1 MKKSIFKFLNS
12 IKARKHNS
20 FFFLFLFSFSTFLI
34 IPFITT
40 TSCSSSSQETKPE
53 KPVEPTNLYTYDP
66 HIYKKMPVISINTTN
81 GVNFATEHKDTFVL
95 HESESGISYYEFK
108 KQEFNYHDATISLEN
123 FDENFKLDNLS
134 AQVKIRGNTTTAYD
148 KKPIRIKFTE
158 KQEMFHLNKNYKSK
172 DWVLLANW
180 RDVSMLRNNLGLYL
194 GQILYK
200 NTGLYGSDFVNVEV
214 YINGEYWGIYLLCEQ
229 NEVAAGRV
237 NINKVETNYQGV
249 DIGYFLELDCYSE
262 FEPPLNQISINYNNG
277 AFLSPENDPDINIF
291 NNVSTYQYTIKSK
304 IYAEAQKNFIQNYL
318 ENIYRICYKA
328 IINKECW
335 EFNENKTDIIKST
348 TNTDPNIALENVLDI
363 DSAASALILQEIIFD
378 WDINQSSF
386 FMSVDCSKEGDGKLR
401 FQAPWDFDLSFG
413 ITKSYEASQY
423 YDKLYAANS
432 KNPWLVLLYKSDK
445 IKEKI
450 KEKWLGIYE
459 NKVAEKMLEYIDT
472 LSNLYVDYYQK
483 NYEKW
488 HNIGPY
494 IKEKIDQFEA
504 ANNENLNET
513 CTWDACYYLLVPEAS
528 WTCTTQKEAT
538 IFLKKWLDYR
548 FKILNSFWLTK

>member
-12 IKARKHNS
+12 IKARKYNS
-20 FFFLFLFSFSTFLI
+20 SFLFFLFSFSTFLI

-53 KPVEPTNLYTYDP
+53 KPAEPTNLYTYDP
-66 HIYKKMPVISINTTN
+66 HIYKKMPVININTTN

-108 KQEFNYHDATISLEN
+108 KQEFNYHEATISLEN

-237 NINKVETNYQGV
+237 NINKVEKNYQGV

-363 DSAASALILQEIIFD
+363 DSAASVLILQEIIFD

-472 LSNLYVDYYQK
+472 LSNLYVYYYQK

-494 IKEKIDQFEA
+494 IKKKIDQFEA

-528 WTCTTQKEAT
+528 WKCTTQKEAT